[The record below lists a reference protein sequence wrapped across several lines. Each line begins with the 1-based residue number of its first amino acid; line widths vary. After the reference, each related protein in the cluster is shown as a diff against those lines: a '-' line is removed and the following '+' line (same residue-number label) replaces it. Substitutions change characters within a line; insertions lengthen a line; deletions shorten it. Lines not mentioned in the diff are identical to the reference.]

1 MQTRTVSTGPGVEI
15 ACDESG
21 FSGRNL
27 VRTDTRVFAHASV
40 RLPADAAAW
49 CIGEIRDRA
58 RDPTPEYK
66 SGHLLRERDRSLLQ
80 WFLGARGPLAG
91 NAHVHL
97 TDKTFFVV
105 GRAISLLVGDAA
117 DPVALGLRPDR
128 HADDLAVTLHREGPA
143 AFGPSRW
150 QAFLDAAN
158 RLVNGRRTP
167 DATAP
172 VDAFFATLGDLRAA
186 APPGRAGEIVRL
198 LSRSGMNRTRAR
210 LLGDPTSVPALDPFV
225 PAIVAAVV
233 HWSATAGPRHR
244 ARRAIGVEP
253 ATDRPAPADPRPP
266 LGRRDA
272 LARSRDERATRSR
285 FAHRSTGPNRR
296 PAGRAGAKDRLG
308 RARRPRRSAAHD
320 TAATVRGLPIDLA
333 QRPRLTPRP
342 VIK

>member
-233 HWSATAGPRHR
+233 HWSATAGPVVIVHDEQS
-244 ARRAIGVEP
+244 ALSRRRIAQLQQIL
-253 ATDRPAPADPRPP
+253 DRPWAAGMHWRGAAMSGLRGADSRTDPRVQIAD
-266 LGRRDA
+266 LLAGLARKIASDA
-272 LARSRDERATRSR
+272 LA
-285 FAHRSTGPNRR
+285 
-296 PAGRAGAKDRLG
+296 GRADPQLTTLL
-308 RARRPRRSAAHD
+308 RPYVDSRSIWPND
-320 TAATVRGLPIDLA
+320 PG
-333 QRPRLTPRP
+333 
-342 VIK
+342 